1 MKVPEQM
8 KTTVDNQ
15 PFLIMEEKIA
25 GKDDV
30 VWGLDYSSGL
40 EVMKKSDAFY
50 GDWTFE
56 MVKDTKFL
64 QVWVIVCSVSTIT
77 VPTAWFLLPNKELTT
92 YKMILS
98 CLKNL

>member
-30 VWGLDYSSGL
+30 VWGFASASGL
-40 EVMKKSDAFY
+40 EVMKKADAFY
-50 GDWTFE
+50 GDGIFE
-56 MVKDTKFL
+56 MVKDTKF
-64 QVWVIVCSVSTIT
+64 
-77 VPTAWFLLPNKELTT
+77 F
-92 YKMILS
+92 
-98 CLKNL
+98 

>member
-40 EVMKKSDAFY
+40 EVMKKSDAF
-50 GDWTFE
+50 
-56 MVKDTKFL
+56 
-64 QVWVIVCSVSTIT
+64 
-77 VPTAWFLLPNKELTT
+77 
-92 YKMILS
+92 
-98 CLKNL
+98 